1 MGREAERG
9 GGYASIHRVMSVALE
24 AGADAEN
31 PKLIR
36 SIKLLENRLADKVLS
51 DAKEAKA
58 RDSEAAARLEESTG
72 SPPVGQAERA
82 LRSIKDA
89 IKQAVSEHVPKDHR
103 SLEEARR
110 IIKELEQIESQRG
123 FVAAKIKR
131 QQARRAEQDAK
142 QKK

>member
-1 MGREAERG
+1 MG
-9 GGYASIHRVMSVALE
+9 MSVALE
-24 AGADAEN
+24 AGADEDN

-36 SIKLLENRLADKVLS
+36 STKLLENRLADKVLA

-58 RDSEAAARLEESTG
+58 RDLEAAVRFEQTTG

-82 LRSIKDA
+82 LRSIKEA

-110 IIKELEQIESQRG
+110 IIKELEQVESQRG

-131 QQARRAEQDAK
+131 QQARRAEQDA
-142 QKK
+142 QQN